1 MKTLQKVSKFLSNY
15 TSIVVIAIAVVTFL
29 VPQFM
34 KWVNFKL
41 FVDFVGNKFTSQSI
55 IIGVIMF
62 SMGLTLT
69 TDDFKEL
76 KKRPFD
82 ICIGAIAQYAIM
94 PFLALALTKLLQLP
108 DAIALGLILVGCCP
122 GGVSSN
128 IMSYLCGGDV
138 AFSVG
143 MTTVSTIISPIMTPI
158 MVSLLASGTHISVN
172 GLSMFVSIIETVILP
187 IAIGFTLNH
196 FLGKNETYKELQ
208 QIMPGIAVLG
218 LACVVGGVIASQGS
232 KFFTS
237 GVLIFVA
244 VLLHNGLG
252 YALGYYIKSFLGKK

>member
-41 FVDFVGNKFTSQSI
+41 FLDFVGNKFTSQSI

-94 PFLALALTKLLQLP
+94 PFLALAASRRNCTWSYSCWLLP
-108 DAIALGLILVGCCP
+108 RWCIFK
-122 GGVSSN
+122 
-128 IMSYLCGGDV
+128 YY
-138 AFSVG
+138 
-143 MTTVSTIISPIMTPI
+143 
-158 MVSLLASGTHISVN
+158 
-172 GLSMFVSIIETVILP
+172 VIPLRW
-187 IAIGFTLNH
+187 
-196 FLGKNETYKELQ
+196 
-208 QIMPGIAVLG
+208 
-218 LACVVGGVIASQGS
+218 
-232 KFFTS
+232 
-237 GVLIFVA
+237 
-244 VLLHNGLG
+244 
-252 YALGYYIKSFLGKK
+252 